1 MGTQK
6 WRKHEPG
13 MNVQKQILMVWE
25 EVGVWPWLWQLI
37 MTPYDSI
44 SFQNY
49 KAIMFVRFKDQITL
63 RGINAIFQSSVFLF
77 LFIFFIIAETD
88 FHNNATFNYS
98 TYEFSLMCII
108 LLV

>member
-1 MGTQK
+1 
-6 WRKHEPG
+6 
-13 MNVQKQILMVWE
+13 
-25 EVGVWPWLWQLI
+25 

-49 KAIMFVRFKDQITL
+49 KAIRFVRFKDQITL
-63 RGINAIFQSSVFLF
+63 RGINTLFQSSGFFFFL
-77 LFIFFIIAETD
+77 IAEAD

-98 TYEFSLMCII
+98 TYEFFLMCII

>member
-1 MGTQK
+1 
-6 WRKHEPG
+6 
-13 MNVQKQILMVWE
+13 
-25 EVGVWPWLWQLI
+25 

-49 KAIMFVRFKDQITL
+49 KAIRFVRFKDQITL
-63 RGINAIFQSSVFLF
+63 RGINTLFQSSGFFLF
-77 LFIFFIIAETD
+77 YFLFFLLIAETD

-98 TYEFSLMCII
+98 TYEFFLMCII